1 MRIGGTLVLV
11 LAFLVW
17 QSISYSNRQQEMRN
31 KVDPKVNKMINHGLY
46 RLEEER
52 RKNQI
57 IPGFTI
63 LHDGKK
69 SRVAT
74 PEDAEKMNNP

>member
-1 MRIGGTLVLV
+1 MTD
-11 LAFLVW
+11 
-17 QSISYSNRQQEMRN
+17 Q
-31 KVDPKVNKMINHGLY
+31 GLY

-52 RKNQI
+52 RKNRI

-74 PEDAEKMNNP
+74 PEDAEKMNKP